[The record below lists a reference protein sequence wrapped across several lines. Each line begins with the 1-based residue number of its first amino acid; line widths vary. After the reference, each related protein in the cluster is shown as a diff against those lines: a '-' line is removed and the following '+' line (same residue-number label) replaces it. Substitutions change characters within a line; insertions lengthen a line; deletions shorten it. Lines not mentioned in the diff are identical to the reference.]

1 MGTSFKN
8 GRISTVLAFSG
19 QVNLVVVYAQKSTV
33 PEKMV
38 LCFGQS
44 PSDTC
49 GTVFCSL
56 SGYKNPKLPK
66 TPLIGRVACVHVA
79 GGFTERAL
87 LFLAAAPLLTVCIG
101 TKVNK

>member
-1 MGTSFKN
+1 M
-8 GRISTVLAFSG
+8 
-19 QVNLVVVYAQKSTV
+19 VVVYARKSTV

-38 LCFGQS
+38 VCFRKS

-49 GTVFCSL
+49 GAVFCSL

-79 GGFTERAL
+79 SGFIERAL
-87 LFLAAAPLLTVCIG
+87 LFLAAEPLLTVCIG